1 MLGNV
6 IADGLN
12 LKQSLKL
19 RSLSR
24 VHTNSAEK
32 RQIKIQIER
41 EESHRA
47 GKMLDPH
54 LWNLENVFKFLIVCL
69 CRKWKSLKF
78 KLQRIESQ
86 RQGFL
91 TWIN

>member
-1 MLGNV
+1 MLRNV

-19 RSLSR
+19 LSLSR

-41 EESHRA
+41 GIAHSR
-47 GKMLDPH
+47 
-54 LWNLENVFKFLIVCL
+54 ENA
-69 CRKWKSLKF
+69 
-78 KLQRIESQ
+78 
-86 RQGFL
+86 
-91 TWIN
+91 

>member
-1 MLGNV
+1 MTLHTQNIVIYLQMRYNKTLGNV

-19 RSLSR
+19 LSLSR

-41 EESHRA
+41 GIAQSR
-47 GKMLDPH
+47 
-54 LWNLENVFKFLIVCL
+54 ENA
-69 CRKWKSLKF
+69 
-78 KLQRIESQ
+78 
-86 RQGFL
+86 
-91 TWIN
+91 

>member
-1 MLGNV
+1 MTLHTQNIVIYLQMRYNKMLGNV

-19 RSLSR
+19 LSLSR

-41 EESHRA
+41 GIAHSR
-47 GKMLDPH
+47 
-54 LWNLENVFKFLIVCL
+54 ENA
-69 CRKWKSLKF
+69 
-78 KLQRIESQ
+78 
-86 RQGFL
+86 
-91 TWIN
+91 

>member
-41 EESHRA
+41 GIAQSR
-47 GKMLDPH
+47 
-54 LWNLENVFKFLIVCL
+54 ENA
-69 CRKWKSLKF
+69 
-78 KLQRIESQ
+78 
-86 RQGFL
+86 
-91 TWIN
+91 

>member
-1 MLGNV
+1 MTLHTQNIVIYLQMRYNKMLGNV

-19 RSLSR
+19 LSLSR

-41 EESHRA
+41 GIAQSR
-47 GKMLDPH
+47 
-54 LWNLENVFKFLIVCL
+54 ENA
-69 CRKWKSLKF
+69 
-78 KLQRIESQ
+78 
-86 RQGFL
+86 
-91 TWIN
+91 